1 MRGDD
6 VLSESEG
13 EEVYLEPG
21 EEPED
26 WEQLKREE
34 DYTTPNVLAVIT
46 HSLDVSG
53 VEEVAVGPLE
63 QSCFEP
69 PVEKTVAGAGLADV
83 TTLGSP
89 RDSDDGESIWSTL
102 NDEGFKSPGSKT
114 LSSPRSLSP
123 LSFSAASPRANQVK
137 LQAMAME
144 QAEKARLDEIEAAE
158 HAARVESGAS
168 VVSRVC
174 ERLDGMEMTLLQVFQ
189 KYDADSSGCLE
200 ATELRQALRELGVPV
215 RRDEAAKIVRQIDHD
230 GDGTLSISEFLRRML
245 EERRKRHGLTP
256 GGEDQHAVEKAQAEQ
271 LLFWCVLGD
280 VARVEKAISKGANI
294 NAIDEVFGDTPL
306 VKAVINCHKDV
317 VALLLTI
324 EASIDVVNR
333 AGETALPI
341 AQRDSTPE
349 IARMLKAHAAALA
362 AGMTKAPVAWADR
375 GEDLWFWAAE
385 GGVGVGDG
393 LDYEASNALACLE
406 TMKLLDAGINVDARD
421 AESNET
427 PLMAAAA
434 CGAIGVVQLLLKQ
447 RADPREID
455 SAGANALHRAASSG
469 HMEVVAALVASQ
481 RLEREKLK
489 LIEARDRVGVSAAD
503 KAKRAG
509 HIAVAKIL
517 GLVGA
522 PPRASPRA
530 IASHRAMKGDPGGTK
545 ATLFSSPGDVA
556 ATLE

>member
-1 MRGDD
+1 MEGLLLRGDD

-280 VARVEKAISKGANI
+280 IGRVEKAISKGANI
-294 NAIDEVFGDTPL
+294 NAVDEVFGDTPI

-317 VALLLTI
+317 VALLLTV

-341 AQRDSTPE
+341 AERDSTPE
-349 IARMLKAHAAALA
+349 IARMLRAHAEALA
-362 AGMTKAPVAWADR
+362 AGLAKAPVAWADR

-385 GGVGVGDG
+385 GGVGMGDG
-393 LDYEASNALACLE
+393 LDYEASNALACAE
-406 TMKLLDAGINVDARD
+406 TTKLLDAGINVDARD

-434 CGAIGVVQLLLKQ
+434 CGAMGVVQLLLK
-447 RADPREID
+447 RGADPREID
-455 SAGANALHRAASSG
+455 SSGANPVHRAASSG
-469 HMEVVAALVASQ
+469 HLEVVEALIASQ
-481 RLEREKLK
+481 NLERKKLK
-489 LIEARDRVGVSAAD
+489 LVEARDRVGVSAAE
-503 KAKRAG
+503 KAERAG
-509 HIAVAKIL
+509 HTEVAQL
-517 GLVGA
+517 LFALQGGS
-522 PPRASPRA
+522 PRASASPRDA
-530 IASHRAMKGDPGGTK
+530 FQQPR
-545 ATLFSSPGDVA
+545 
-556 ATLE
+556 